1 MSGYTG
7 VYGFYSHFG
16 LVTATHHRCDDG
28 EDIVVVRVG
37 MNVSFHLPYD
47 QAIAL
52 RADLDESLARFS
64 RTAPA
69 ITGRAA

>member
-28 EDIVVVRVG
+28 EDIVVIRVG
-37 MNVSFHLPYD
+37 TNVSFHLPYD
-47 QAIAL
+47 QAVAL
-52 RADLDESLARFS
+52 RADLDEALARFA
-64 RTAPA
+64 RTSPVAA
-69 ITGRAA
+69 GRAA

>member
-1 MSGYTG
+1 MGDYTG

-16 LVTATHHRCDDG
+16 PVSATHHRSEAG

-37 MNVSFHLPYD
+37 TNVSFHLPYD
-47 QAIAL
+47 QAVAL
-52 RADLDESLARFS
+52 RVDLGEALARFP